1 MSWLALFANTLGFPD
16 SPTARDFPKITR
28 ELSATARYGHSSA
41 RPARRYMR
49 PSSRTSALVALVAA
63 LAATAPAADAA
74 RFTSPMRSLS
84 FPFARSRND
93 GQTRASLGEPKEPL
107 LESSALDLALLAV
120 EAEVLAAR
128 VEFDAFLAKH
138 EKTLRYA
145 SDPREYVHRLRVFA
159 SNLAAARERQ
169 RDDRANGGTATHGV
183 TKFMDLTPE
192 EFRETYLGSKI
203 DVDALDASRAKRKD
217 AALTDT
223 TAARSDERVF
233 ASVPETLPD
242 ATAEELASLPAS
254 FDWRDRGA
262 VTPPKNQGA
271 CGSCWSFSTTGA
283 VEGAN
288 FLKTG
293 SLVSLSEQQLVDC
306 DHTCLEDEPDACD
319 AGCRGG
325 LPLNAMSY
333 VKKRG
338 LDSEANYPYRAV
350 AGSCES
356 RRDGPSAVSTISGFG
371 LVNQNETQMAAA
383 LVKHGPLSIGIDAA
397 WMQTYAGGV
406 ACPWICNKRALD
418 HGVLIVGY
426 DGDGSFAPVRLHK
439 EPYWIIK
446 NSWGADWGHEG
457 FYHICKDKGS
467 CGLNNMV
474 VAAIA

>member
-1 MSWLALFANTLGFPD
+1 
-16 SPTARDFPKITR
+16 
-28 ELSATARYGHSSA
+28 
-41 RPARRYMR
+41 MR
-49 PSSRTSALVALVAA
+49 PSSRSSALVALVAA

-74 RFTSPMRSLS
+74 RFTSPKRSLS
-84 FPFARSRND
+84 SPLARSRTD
-93 GQTRASLGEPKEPL
+93 TLASPGEPSGPL
-107 LESSALDLALLAV
+107 PESSALDRALLAV
-120 EAEVLAAR
+120 EAEALAAR
-128 VEFDAFLAKH
+128 AEFDAFLAKY

-159 SNLAAARERQ
+159 SNLATARERQ

-192 EFRETYLGSKI
+192 EFRETYLGAK
-203 DVDALDASRAKRKD
+203 VDAETLDKIRASSLRRASLSDDDER
-217 AALTDT
+217 A
-223 TAARSDERVF
+223 SDERRPSDDAEDETVDGVSF
-233 ASVPETLPD
+233 GSVPRALPD
-242 ATAEELASLPAS
+242 ATDAELSNLPTS

-271 CGSCWSFSTTGA
+271 CGSCWTFSTTGA
-283 VEGAN
+283 VEGAH

-293 SLVSLSEQQLVDC
+293 ELLSLSEQQLVDC
-306 DHTCLEDEPDACD
+306 DHTCLEDDPTACD
-319 AGCRGG
+319 DGCDGG
-325 LPLNAMSY
+325 LPLNAMRY
-333 VKKRG
+333 VKRRG
-338 LDSEANYPYRAV
+338 LDLEAEYPYKAV
-350 AGSCES
+350 AGTCES
-356 RRDGPSAVSTISGFG
+356 KKDGNRDAAAATISGFG
-371 LVNQNETQMAAA
+371 LVSQNETQIAAA

-406 ACPWICNKRALD
+406 ACPWICDKNALD

-474 VAAIA
+474 VAAMG

>member
-1 MSWLALFANTLGFPD
+1 
-16 SPTARDFPKITR
+16 
-28 ELSATARYGHSSA
+28 
-41 RPARRYMR
+41 MR
-49 PSSRTSALVALVAA
+49 PSSRSSALVALVAA

-74 RFTSPMRSLS
+74 RFTSLKRSLS
-84 FPFARSRND
+84 SPFARSRND
-93 GQTRASLGEPKEPL
+93 AETRATLGEPGASLP
-107 LESSALDLALLAV
+107 ESSALDLALLAV
-120 EAEVLAAR
+120 EAEALAAR
-128 VEFDAFLAKH
+128 AEFDAFLAKH

-159 SNLAAARERQ
+159 SNLAVARERQ

-192 EFRETYLGSKI
+192 EFRETYLGAKV
-203 DVDALDASRAKRKD
+203 DVDALDALRAKR
-217 AALTDT
+217 ALKADDT
-223 TAARSDERVF
+223 TRPETRPDANAASEDQTPF
-233 ASVPETLPD
+233 ASVPSTLPD
-242 ATAEELASLPAS
+242 ATETELASLPAS

-283 VEGAN
+283 VEGAH

-293 SLVSLSEQQLVDC
+293 ELVSLSEQQLVDC
-306 DHTCLEDEPDACD
+306 DHTCLEDEPEACD
-319 AGCRGG
+319 AGCDGG

-333 VKKRG
+333 VKRRG
-338 LDSEANYPYRAV
+338 LDSEARYPYKAV
-350 AGSCES
+350 AGECAS

-371 LVNQNETQMAAA
+371 LVSQNETQIAAA

-446 NSWGADWGHEG
+446 NSWGENWGHQG

-467 CGLNNMV
+467 CGLNNLV
-474 VAAIA
+474 VAAMG

>member
-1 MSWLALFANTLGFPD
+1 
-16 SPTARDFPKITR
+16 
-28 ELSATARYGHSSA
+28 
-41 RPARRYMR
+41 MR
-49 PSSRTSALVALVAA
+49 PSSRSSALVALVAA

-74 RFTSPMRSLS
+74 RFTSPKRSLS
-84 FPFARSRND
+84 SPLARSRTD
-93 GQTRASLGEPKEPL
+93 TLASPGEPSGPL
-107 LESSALDLALLAV
+107 PESSALDRALLAV
-120 EAEVLAAR
+120 EAEALAAR
-128 VEFDAFLAKH
+128 AEFDAFLAKY

-159 SNLAAARERQ
+159 SNLATARERQ

-192 EFRETYLGSKI
+192 EFRETYLGAK
-203 DVDALDASRAKRKD
+203 VDAETLDKIRASSLRRASLSDDDER
-217 AALTDT
+217 A
-223 TAARSDERVF
+223 SDERRPSDDAEDETVDGVSF
-233 ASVPETLPD
+233 GSVPYALPD
-242 ATAEELASLPAS
+242 ATDAELSNLPTS

-271 CGSCWSFSTTGA
+271 CGSCWTFSTTGA
-283 VEGAN
+283 VEGAH

-293 SLVSLSEQQLVDC
+293 QLLSLSEQQLVDC
-306 DHTCLEDEPDACD
+306 DHTCLEDDPTACD
-319 AGCRGG
+319 DGCDGG
-325 LPLNAMSY
+325 LPLNAMRY
-333 VKKRG
+333 VKRRG
-338 LDSEANYPYRAV
+338 LDLESDYPYKAV
-350 AGSCES
+350 AGTCASKKDGN
-356 RRDGPSAVSTISGFG
+356 RDAAAATISGFG
-371 LVNQNETQMAAA
+371 LVSQNETQIAAA

-406 ACPWICNKRALD
+406 ACPWICDKNALD

-474 VAAIA
+474 VAAMG

>member
-1 MSWLALFANTLGFPD
+1 M
-16 SPTARDFPKITR
+16 TR
-28 ELSATARYGHSSA
+28 QKYGTSLLA
-41 RPARRYMR
+41 RPARRHMR
-49 PSSRTSALVALVAA
+49 PSSRSSALVALVAA

-74 RFTSPMRSLS
+74 RFTSPKRSLS
-84 FPFARSRND
+84 SPFARSRHD
-93 GQTRASLGEPKEPL
+93 AETRASLGELKEPRP
-107 LESSALDLALLAV
+107 ESSALDLALLAV
-120 EAEVLAAR
+120 EAEALAAR
-128 VEFDAFLAKH
+128 AEFDAFLAKH

-159 SNLAAARERQ
+159 SNLAAAREREL
-169 RDDRANGGTATHGV
+169 DDRANGGTATHGV

-192 EFRETYLGSKI
+192 EFRETYLGAKV
-203 DVDALDASRAKRKD
+203 DVDALDALRAKR
-217 AALTDT
+217 ALNADDT
-223 TAARSDERVF
+223 TRARPDANAASEDQTPF
-233 ASVPETLPD
+233 ASVPSTLPD
-242 ATAEELASLPAS
+242 ATEAELASLPAS

-283 VEGAN
+283 VEGAH

-293 SLVSLSEQQLVDC
+293 ELVSLSEQQLVDC

-333 VKKRG
+333 VKRRG
-338 LDSEANYPYRAV
+338 LDSEANYPYKAV

-356 RRDGPSAVSTISGFG
+356 RRDGPSAVSTISRFG
-371 LVNQNETQMAAA
+371 LVSQNETQMAAA

-446 NSWGADWGHEG
+446 NSWGENWGHQG

-474 VAAIA
+474 VAAMG